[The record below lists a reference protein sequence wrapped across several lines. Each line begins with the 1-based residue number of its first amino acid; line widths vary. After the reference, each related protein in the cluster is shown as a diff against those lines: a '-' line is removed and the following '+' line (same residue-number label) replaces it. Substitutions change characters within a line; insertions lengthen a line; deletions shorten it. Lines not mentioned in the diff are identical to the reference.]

1 MKQLKAVGGEA
12 QQTTQMATAFADAA
26 GLDAQFAELIETVF
40 ECERIWT
47 LDDYL
52 DAAIRYG
59 R

>member
-1 MKQLKAVGGEA
+1 MKELKTAGGEA
-12 QQTTQMATAFADAA
+12 QQTTPLATTLADPA